1 MDWMHSVL
9 AAKYEIKTQR
19 IGQGKNIDG
28 TDKTSEGQVLNR
40 VVRLTDKGFELE
52 ADLRH
57 AELIV
62 EQLGLQDAK
71 PVSTPGVAPASNAG
85 GEEEE
90 EQEELPPTEATQ
102 FRGIAARC
110 NYLQP
115 DRPDIQLAVK
125 ECCRLMSR
133 PTQEKWEMLKRIGR
147 YLTGRP
153 RLIWKYDWQG
163 EVDVLDLNSDANW
176 AGCRESR
183 ESTSGGTIAI
193 GGHLVRAY
201 SKTQSVIAKS
211 SGESESYAVV

>member
-1 MDWMHSVL
+1 MQSML

-19 IGQGKNIDG
+19 VGQGKNIDG
-28 TDKTSEGQVLNR
+28 TDKSAEGQVLNR
-40 VVRLTDKGFELE
+40 VVRRTDKGFELE

-71 PVSTPGVAPASNAG
+71 PVSTPGVAPAGNGG

-115 DRPDIQLAVK
+115 DRPDIQYAVK

-133 PTQEKWEMLKRIGR
+133 PTQKAWEMLKRIGR
-147 YLTGRP
+147 YLKGRP

-163 EVDVLDLNSDANW
+163 EVDVCPRQGRCAHVYIW
-176 AGCRESR
+176 CA
-183 ESTSGGTIAI
+183 
-193 GGHLVRAY
+193 
-201 SKTQSVIAKS
+201 KT
-211 SGESESYAVV
+211 